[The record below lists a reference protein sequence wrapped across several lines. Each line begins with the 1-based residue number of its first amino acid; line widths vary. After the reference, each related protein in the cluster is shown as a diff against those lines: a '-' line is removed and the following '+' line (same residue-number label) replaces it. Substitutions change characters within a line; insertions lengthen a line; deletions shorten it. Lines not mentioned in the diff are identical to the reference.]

1 MQFVV
6 GFLQISSFYVDLP
19 TDMTVY
25 PQEYTLH
32 CIKTGFT
39 PYIIELNLG
48 STSLIDETGCTN
60 TPSSCSGDRE
70 VLQDFS
76 NTIRNSFTFSWD
88 GMTISNESYSQ
99 SFTGDQHYQ
108 CIVRVPDQTPRI
120 RNVTIQG
127 K

>member
-1 MQFVV
+1 
-6 GFLQISSFYVDLP
+6 
-19 TDMTVY
+19 MTVY

-32 CIKTGFT
+32 CVKTGHV
-39 PYIIELNLG
+39 PYLFQLNLDN
-48 STSLIDETGCTN
+48 TVLINETGCTRDI
-60 TPSSCSGDRE
+60 PSCSGDKR
-70 VLQDFS
+70 LQGF
-76 NTIRNSFTFSWD
+76 NTTEHSFTFSWD
-88 GMTISNESYSQ
+88 GMKISNESYSQ

>member
-1 MQFVV
+1 
-6 GFLQISSFYVDLP
+6 
-19 TDMTVY
+19 MTVY

-32 CIKTGFT
+32 CVKTGFPT
-39 PYIIELNLG
+39 YIFELNFG
-48 STSLIDETGCTN
+48 STSLINETGCTN
-60 TPSSCSGDRE
+60 TPSSCSGDR
-70 VLQDFS
+70 VLLQESS
-76 NTIRNSFTFSWD
+76 NIIRNSFTFSWD

-108 CIVRVPDQTPRI
+108 CIVRVPHQTPRI

>member
-1 MQFVV
+1 
-6 GFLQISSFYVDLP
+6 
-19 TDMTVY
+19 MTVY
-25 PQEYTLH
+25 PQKYTLH
-32 CIKTGFT
+32 CVKTGFDS
-39 PYIIELNLG
+39 YIFELNLG
-48 STSLIDETGCTN
+48 NTVLINEIGCTSDL
-60 TPSSCSGDRE
+60 SSCSGDR
-70 VLQDFS
+70 VLLQDVS
-76 NTIRNSFTFSWD
+76 NTIRNSFNFSWD

>member
-1 MQFVV
+1 
-6 GFLQISSFYVDLP
+6 
-19 TDMTVY
+19 MTVY

-32 CIKTGFT
+32 CVKTGFPT
-39 PYIIELNLG
+39 YIFELNFG
-48 STSLIDETGCTN
+48 NTSLINETGCTN
-60 TPSSCSGDRE
+60 TPSSCSGDR
-70 VLQDFS
+70 VLLQDFS
-76 NTIRNSFTFSWD
+76 NTIQNSFTFSWD

-108 CIVRVPDQTPRI
+108 CIVSVPDQTPRI